1 MENKHSVV
9 IKLSDLQEL
18 EQTILSD
25 IDRTDSPYY
34 YGMLEVLRWIKDK
47 NTETK
52 IFEDEKNNRNDT
64 ASRNNHY

>member
-18 EQTILSD
+18 EQNILSD

>member
-18 EQTILSD
+18 EQNILSD

-34 YGMLEVLRWIKDK
+34 YGMLEVLRWIKDN

>member
-1 MENKHSVV
+1 M
-9 IKLSDLQEL
+9 QEL
-18 EQTILSD
+18 EQNILSE

-52 IFEDEKNNRNDT
+52 IFEDEKNNC
-64 ASRNNHY
+64 NNTININIIK